1 MMYKMYADGIVWE
14 IRFPCRFFLSD
25 YTNMVL
31 APCHKGNQ
39 RKIGAKKLKC
49 TLCQVQ
55 KVCVLVNIAI
65 FIWIVL
71 LAALSYPFAYPAVG
85 VKVTAGE
92 AEPMP

>member
-1 MMYKMYADGIVWE
+1 MYCTI
-14 IRFPCRFFLSD
+14 
-25 YTNMVL
+25 
-31 APCHKGNQ
+31 
-39 RKIGAKKLKC
+39 KC

>member
-1 MMYKMYADGIVWE
+1 MSACHSG
-14 IRFPCRFFLSD
+14 RTF
-25 YTNMVL
+25 YT
-31 APCHKGNQ
+31 
-39 RKIGAKKLKC
+39 KKYDQGDVKC

>member
-1 MMYKMYADGIVWE
+1 MFNI
-14 IRFPCRFFLSD
+14 
-25 YTNMVL
+25 
-31 APCHKGNQ
+31 
-39 RKIGAKKLKC
+39 KC

>member
-1 MMYKMYADGIVWE
+1 MGSTSPTIENYTIPTADICVVYAPD
-14 IRFPCRFFLSD
+14 
-25 YTNMVL
+25 
-31 APCHKGNQ
+31 
-39 RKIGAKKLKC
+39 LKC

-71 LAALSYPFAYPAVG
+71 LVALSYPFAYPAVG

>member
-1 MMYKMYADGIVWE
+1 MYA
-14 IRFPCRFFLSD
+14 FFVHAFIL
-25 YTNMVL
+25 
-31 APCHKGNQ
+31 
-39 RKIGAKKLKC
+39 
-49 TLCQVQ
+49 
-55 KVCVLVNIAI
+55 VCVLVNIAI

>member
-1 MMYKMYADGIVWE
+1 M
-14 IRFPCRFFLSD
+14 FFKQNKSMNF
-25 YTNMVL
+25 TPGFIMVL
-31 APCHKGNQ
+31 HTFEKG
-39 RKIGAKKLKC
+39 KVPLLLKC

>member
-1 MMYKMYADGIVWE
+1 MFGLY
-14 IRFPCRFFLSD
+14 D
-25 YTNMVL
+25 YIYNKVENAELAIKDTVSRATCPDVDSYIEKNMTS
-31 APCHKGNQ
+31 N
-39 RKIGAKKLKC
+39 IKC

>member
-1 MMYKMYADGIVWE
+1 MIKSKKWIYK
-14 IRFPCRFFLSD
+14 FFIAGGVSILQLTI
-25 YTNMVL
+25 YEV
-31 APCHKGNQ
+31 
-39 RKIGAKKLKC
+39 KIKC

>member
-1 MMYKMYADGIVWE
+1 MNRMDIKNCGV
-14 IRFPCRFFLSD
+14 
-25 YTNMVL
+25 MVSV
-31 APCHKGNQ
+31 
-39 RKIGAKKLKC
+39 KC

>member
-1 MMYKMYADGIVWE
+1 MASKRNSSIFTE
-14 IRFPCRFFLSD
+14 CR
-25 YTNMVL
+25 V
-31 APCHKGNQ
+31 
-39 RKIGAKKLKC
+39 KC

>member
-1 MMYKMYADGIVWE
+1 MST
-14 IRFPCRFFLSD
+14 FPQIFDIL
-25 YTNMVL
+25 Y
-31 APCHKGNQ
+31 Q
-39 RKIGAKKLKC
+39 LKC

>member
-1 MMYKMYADGIVWE
+1 MLFVILCAAAI
-14 IRFPCRFFLSD
+14 
-25 YTNMVL
+25 
-31 APCHKGNQ
+31 
-39 RKIGAKKLKC
+39 KC

-85 VKVTAGE
+85 VKVTTGE

>member
-1 MMYKMYADGIVWE
+1 MLFVHIHFHIDSSNMYFY
-14 IRFPCRFFLSD
+14 
-25 YTNMVL
+25 VL
-31 APCHKGNQ
+31 QYNLLQSVSYSVHNFHFHL
-39 RKIGAKKLKC
+39 IYLKC

>member
-1 MMYKMYADGIVWE
+1 MN
-14 IRFPCRFFLSD
+14 FCQFLTDNSKKQILIIITQTD
-25 YTNMVL
+25 T
-31 APCHKGNQ
+31 
-39 RKIGAKKLKC
+39 KIKC

>member
-1 MMYKMYADGIVWE
+1 MRKKNNPIVVKYLK
-14 IRFPCRFFLSD
+14 FVMSC
-25 YTNMVL
+25 N
-31 APCHKGNQ
+31 
-39 RKIGAKKLKC
+39 KIKC

-55 KVCVLVNIAI
+55 KICVLVNIAI